1 MKGGAA
7 YSTPAPF
14 SIARHTRSAHQDR
27 FCHSKPISPRGAM
40 MTAGARRRFG
50 ADFAIRSQIRQ
61 THAVATCLDRTTTA
75 RFCRSKPIRPDA
87 LWLLT
92 GLDQRG
98 RRSIF
103 AVRSQDP
110 GGFAPAPVTRP
121 GLFCHSN
128 PIGANPQRKHV
139 WPVSISLAA
148 IHTPPSERPAD

>member
-110 GGFAPAPVTRP
+110 GGRQRRSQGRAYFAIRTQLGRI
-121 GLFCHSN
+121 HSGN
-128 PIGANPQRKHV
+128 TSGRSRSASSQFTLH
-139 WPVSISLAA
+139 
-148 IHTPPSERPAD
+148 HPSGPLTD

>member
-1 MKGGAA
+1 
-7 YSTPAPF
+7 
-14 SIARHTRSAHQDR
+14 
-27 FCHSKPISPRGAM
+27 M

-110 GGFAPAPVTRP
+110 GGASAGRKAGPILPFEPNWGESTAETRLA
-121 GLFCHSN
+121 GLDQPRRNSHST
-128 PIGANPQRKHV
+128 IR
-139 WPVSISLAA
+139 AA
-148 IHTPPSERPAD
+148 R